1 MNGVLARYLR
11 RRVATQVLALVLVLT
26 ALMQLLELLDV
37 TGEVLD
43 RNLGMS
49 GLMRYALLRT
59 PSEVVV
65 ALPLAV
71 LLGSMS
77 AFYAM
82 ARNHEIVAM
91 RCAGMSLKRL
101 VLLLLPVPLALAA
114 AQFVLSD
121 RLVPHAEEAL
131 KAWWDQTAPPEDAPD
146 PRWVQTRDG
155 PASFDR
161 ASPDGRKLTGL
172 RIYERGADGLF
183 AARITAEQA
192 QWHDGAWNLSGVED
206 WAVDKT
212 KMQRQHETLRRWEI
226 NLRPDD
232 VMRLDLM
239 QPHLSS
245 SMLSGVLSGDRVGAQ
260 PIGFYQTMFYRTFT
274 TPLTAF
280 IMLLLA
286 VPTAQMM
293 ARSGGGGGSLLI
305 ALGLGL
311 AYLLCDGI
319 MAAMGTSGRIPA
331 LASVAGAPVT
341 FTLIALVQLQL
352 CDRT

>member
-37 TGEVLD
+37 TTDVLD
-43 RNLGMS
+43 RNLGMG
-49 GLMRYALLRT
+49 GLMRYAMLRT
-59 PSEVVV
+59 PSEIVV
-65 ALPLAV
+65 ALPLAS
-71 LLGSMS
+71 LLGAMS

-114 AQFVLSD
+114 IQFALSD
-121 RLVPHAEEAL
+121 RVVPRAEASL
-131 KAWWDQTAPPEDAPD
+131 KAWWDQTAPPQEKPE

-155 PASFDR
+155 PASFDS
-161 ASPDGRKLTGL
+161 ASPDGRTLTGL

-183 AARITAEQA
+183 AMRITAQKAEWQ
-192 QWHDGAWNLSGVED
+192 DKAWRLSGVDELR
-206 WAVDKT
+206 VDAD
-212 KMQRQHETLRRWEI
+212 RLLRKQDADYTWTV

-232 VMRLDLM
+232 VTRLDLV

-245 SMLSGVLSGDRVGAQ
+245 SMLAGVLSGERVGAQ
-260 PIGFYQTMFYRTFT
+260 PTGFYQTMFYRTFT
-274 TPLTAF
+274 TPLAAF

-293 ARSGGGGGSLLI
+293 ARSGGGGGSLLV

-331 LASVAGAPVT
+331 LVSVAVAPVL
-341 FTLIALVQLQL
+341 FSLIGLAQLMIS
-352 CDRT
+352 DRS

>member
-11 RRVATQVLALVLVLT
+11 RRVGQQVLALVLVLT

-37 TGEVLD
+37 TTDVLD
-43 RNLGMS
+43 RDLGVA
-49 GLMRYALLRT
+49 GLLRYAMLRT

-71 LLGSMS
+71 LLGAMS

-91 RCAGMSLKRL
+91 RSAGMSLKRL
-101 VLLLLPVPLALAA
+101 VVLLLPVPLVLAA
-114 AQFVLSD
+114 VQFVLSD
-121 RLVPHAEEAL
+121 RLVPHAEAAL
-131 KAWWDQTAPPEDAPD
+131 KTWWDASAPAEETPD

-155 PASFDR
+155 PASFER
-161 ASPDGRKLTGL
+161 ASADGRQLTGL
-172 RIYERGADGLF
+172 DIYRSGEDGQFSSRIRAGHARWDG
-183 AARITAEQA
+183 R
-192 QWHDGAWNLSGVED
+192 AWVLSEVEEFS
-206 WAVDKT
+206 VSG
-212 KMQRQHETLRRWEI
+212 QSLRREHQPQRIWQV

-245 SMLSGVLSGDRVGAQ
+245 IMLVDVISGERVGAQ
-260 PIGFYQTMFYRTFT
+260 PLSFYQTVLYRSFT
-274 TPLTAF
+274 APLAAF

-286 VPTAQMM
+286 VPTARVL
-293 ARSGGGGGSLLI
+293 ARGAGGGSSLLI

-319 MAAMGTSGRIPA
+319 MAAMGTSGRLPAA
-331 LASVAGAPVT
+331 LAVAAAP
-341 FTLIALVQLQL
+341 TLFILIGLVQLQI
-352 CDRT
+352 CDRS

>member
-1 MNGVLARYLR
+1 MTGVLASYLR
-11 RRVATQVLALVLVLT
+11 RRVATQVLGLVLVLT

-37 TGEVLD
+37 TTDVLD
-43 RNLGMS
+43 RDLGLR
-49 GLMRYALLRT
+49 GLARYAMLRT

-71 LLGSMS
+71 LLGAMS

-101 VLLLLPVPLALAA
+101 VVLLLPVPLALGA

-121 RLVPHAEEAL
+121 RLVPRAEAAL
-131 KAWWDQTAPPEDAPD
+131 KAWWEQTAPPDETPE

-155 PASFDR
+155 PASFER
-161 ASPDGRKLTGL
+161 ASPDGRRLTAL
-172 RIYERGADGLF
+172 RLYERGEDGLF
-183 AARITAEQA
+183 AARITAAQA
-192 QWHDGAWNLSGVED
+192 EWDGRAWQLDGVEELG
-206 WAVDKT
+206 VDART
-212 KMQRQHETLRRWEI
+212 LQRKDEPTRAWSP

-232 VMRLDLM
+232 VVRLDLL

-245 SMLSGVLSGDRVGAQ
+245 SMLSGVLSGERVGAQ
-260 PIGFYQTMFYRTFT
+260 PIGFYQTMFYRSFT
-274 TPLTAF
+274 TPLAAF

-293 ARSGGGGGSLLI
+293 ARSGGGGGTLLV

-331 LASVAGAPVT
+331 LVSVAVAPVL
-341 FTLIALVQLQL
+341 FTLIGLIQLQHY
-352 CDRT
+352 DST

>member
-11 RRVATQVLALVLVLT
+11 RRVAVQVVALALVLT
-26 ALMQLLELLDV
+26 ALMQLLELLDI
-37 TGEVLD
+37 TTEVLD

-49 GLMRYALLRT
+49 GLARYALLRT
-59 PSEVVV
+59 PSEVVL

-71 LLGSMS
+71 LLGAMS

-101 VLLLLPVPLALAA
+101 VLLLLPVPMVLAGM
-114 AQFVLSD
+114 QFALSD
-121 RLVPHAEEAL
+121 RIVPRAEAAL
-131 KAWWDQTAPPEDAPD
+131 KSWWDETAPPEEKPE
-146 PRWVQTRDG
+146 PRWVQTRGG
-155 PASFDR
+155 PVSFER
-161 ASPDGRKLTGL
+161 ASSDGRRLTAV

-183 AARITAEQA
+183 SRRITAASA
-192 QWHDGAWNLSGVED
+192 QWEAGVWQLSGVDELS
-206 WAVDKT
+206 VGKDK
-212 KMQRQHETLRRWEI
+212 MSRVHEAGRTWTA

-232 VMRLDLM
+232 VMRLDLV
-239 QPHLSS
+239 QPHLSN
-245 SMLSGVLSGDRVGAQ
+245 SMLAGVLSGERVGGQ
-260 PIGFYQTMFYRTFT
+260 PLSFYQTVFYRSFT

-286 VPTAQMM
+286 APTAQMM

-331 LASVAGAPVT
+331 LASVAVAP
-341 FTLIALVQLQL
+341 TLFILIGLIQLHL
-352 CDRT
+352 CDQT

>member
-37 TGEVLD
+37 TTDVLD
-43 RNLGMS
+43 RNLGMP
-49 GLMRYALLRT
+49 GLLRYALLRT

-121 RLVPHAEEAL
+121 RLVPRAEEAL
-131 KAWWDQTAPPEDAPD
+131 KAWWDQTAPLEEAPE

-155 PASFDR
+155 PASFER

-172 RIYERGADGLF
+172 RIYERGADRLF
-183 AARITAEQA
+183 AARITAGQA
-192 QWHDGAWNLSGVED
+192 DWDGRGWQLSNVEEL
-206 WAVDKT
+206 AVGES
-212 KMQRQHETLRRWEI
+212 KMRRQQDAQRRWDV

-245 SMLSGVLSGDRVGAQ
+245 SMLSGVLSGERVGAQ

-319 MAAMGTSGRIPA
+319 MVAMGTSGRIPA
-331 LASVAGAPVT
+331 LVSVAVAPVL
-341 FTLIALVQLQL
+341 FTLIGLVQLQV